1 MRGLHGFAG
10 LSLLEIATHYHLLT
24 GTASPQ
30 PTDMDPMPRRPA
42 LWITSLRLIAAALA
56 TASLMMAAPARATEY
71 PVTVTDTAGR
81 TVTITQKPTRV
92 ALQDGRD
99 INMMAL
105 LDRDDPFAR
114 VVIWNNFISRVDA
127 GRWQILRKR
136 WPNAAAI
143 PDMGFADDGQINLE
157 ELLASKPQLVIAQR
171 HVMGAFQAA
180 GIDRIL
186 AQLNIPLLYVDTFN
200 DPVGNAPRSVAL
212 IGKVLDREAEAA
224 EYDQFYADHLNHLQ
238 DTISRLPDRP
248 KIFVEVK
255 AGVSGLDQCCFTH
268 GSIGWGKLVAAIGAR
283 NLGAELLRGGA
294 SGDVSLETVI
304 ANQPDVY
311 LMTGQQ
317 WPGSASVAVPYGY
330 GAAPEAAAASLAR
343 LERRPGFSQIAAAQH
358 GQVYGIWHMFY
369 DNTYNI
375 VGLEYLA
382 KYAYPQAFADLDPAE
397 TYRTMIANFTKIPAA
412 PILLGSQAPTPG
424 G

>member
-1 MRGLHGFAG
+1 M
-10 LSLLEIATHYHLLT
+10 
-24 GTASPQ
+24 Q
-30 PTDMDPMPRRPA
+30 
-42 LWITSLRLIAAALA
+42 
-56 TASLMMAAPARATEY
+56 ARATTY

-81 TVTITQKPTRV
+81 TVTITQKPMRV

-114 VVIWNNFISRVDA
+114 VVIWNNFLSRVDP

-136 WPNAAAI
+136 WPNAGVI
-143 PDMGFADDGQINLE
+143 PDMGFADDGQVNLE
-157 ELLASKPQLVIAQR
+157 QILASKPQLVIAQR
-171 HVMGAFQAA
+171 RVMGVFEAS

-186 AQLNIPLLYVDTFN
+186 AGLNIPLLYVDTFN

-224 EYDQFYADHLNHLQ
+224 EYDRFYADHLNHLQ
-238 DTISRLPDRP
+238 DTIAQLHDHP
-248 KIFVEVK
+248 KVFVEVK
-255 AGVSGLDQCCFTH
+255 AGISGLDQCCFTH

-283 NLGAELLRGGA
+283 NLGTELLHAGA

-304 ANQPDVY
+304 ANRPDVY

-317 WPGSASVAVPYGY
+317 WPGSASVAISYGY
-330 GAAPEAAAASLAR
+330 GAAPQAAAASLAQ
-343 LERRPGFSQIAAAQH
+343 LEQRPGFSQITAAQR
-358 GQVYGIWHMFY
+358 GRVYGIWHMFY

-382 KYAYPQAFADLDPAE
+382 KFAYPQAFADLDPAE
-397 TYRTMIANFTKIPAA
+397 TYRTMIARFTEIPAA
-412 PILLGSQAPTPG
+412 PILLGSQAPSPG